1 MIRRKPPIH
10 PLKLRDFSVPFSPFN
25 PFDPFQPGS
34 VFTQRGTLDDLA
46 RIVSADL
53 ARHRYDAM
61 RAMTPEELAAWR
73 HAQWEA
79 AMNAARPAE
88 PVRRPEKVRGKVD
101 RGRINIDLAPEEY
114 RRR

>member
-25 PFDPFQPGS
+25 LFDPFGPFPTGA
-34 VFTQRGTLDDLA
+34 VYTQRGTLDDLA
-46 RIVSADL
+46 R
-53 ARHRYDAM
+53 HRFDAM
-61 RAMTPEELAAWR
+61 RAMTPEQLAAWR
-73 HAQWEA
+73 HSQWEA

-88 PVRRPEKVRGKVD
+88 PVRRPEKVRGKVE